1 MDAFQ
6 GCWKF
11 VASPQKKTQ
20 TSTTN
25 PTTDE
30 APNDFPFPLGTANQP
45 STHRFGN
52 CLVCLSLMWHQSQ
65 KGVKCLSP
73 KTLDFFG
80 QKWCENTVF
89 LLTNAENSKFEAQES
104 GFGLLLVFP
113 NHFGL
118 MFWFKMLNFRGVFKL
133 DVHSSIFIE
142 TLWNRVDSI
151 CRGMTS
157 IRQQALGCITV
168 CHCQSRKSQ
177 INKVMGWAWGTL
189 VKLSTLFLGWLQ
201 ISWRTMTCTIYGI

>member
-1 MDAFQ
+1 MLEI
-6 GCWKF
+6 CCL
-11 VASPQKKTQ
+11 PQKKTQ

-30 APNDFPFPLGTANQP
+30 AQNDFPFPLGTANQP

-65 KGVKCLSP
+65 KGVKFLSP

-80 QKWCENTVF
+80 PKWCENTVF
-89 LLTNAENSKFEAQES
+89 LLTNAENSKFEAQEW

-113 NHFGL
+113 HHFGL
-118 MFWFKMLNFRGVFKL
+118 MFWFKMLNFRGVFKF

-142 TLWNRVDSI
+142 TLWNRVEFNLQGDDFNPA
-151 CRGMTS
+151 TS
-157 IRQQALGCITV
+157 SRVHHRWPLPKQKEPNKQSHGLGL
-168 CHCQSRKSQ
+168 R
-177 INKVMGWAWGTL
+177 
-189 VKLSTLFLGWLQ
+189 
-201 ISWRTMTCTIYGI
+201 RTC